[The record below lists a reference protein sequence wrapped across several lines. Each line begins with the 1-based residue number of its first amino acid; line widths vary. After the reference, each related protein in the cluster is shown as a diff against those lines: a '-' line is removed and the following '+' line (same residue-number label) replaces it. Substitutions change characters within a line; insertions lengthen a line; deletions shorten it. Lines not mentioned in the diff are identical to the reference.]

1 MSKSGG
7 DGTKTQR
14 RKKRSADREMQTV
27 NTGTN
32 TTVPG
37 TTLESE
43 TERLR
48 NELAAEQQR
57 VQQLEEAS
65 DRAAARLDE
74 AIKSVKAILSRQE

>member
-7 DGTKTQR
+7 DGTKAQ
-14 RKKRSADREMQTV
+14 RKKKRGTDREMQTV
-27 NTGTN
+27 NTCNN
-32 TTVPG
+32 TTEPG
-37 TTLESE
+37 ISLESE